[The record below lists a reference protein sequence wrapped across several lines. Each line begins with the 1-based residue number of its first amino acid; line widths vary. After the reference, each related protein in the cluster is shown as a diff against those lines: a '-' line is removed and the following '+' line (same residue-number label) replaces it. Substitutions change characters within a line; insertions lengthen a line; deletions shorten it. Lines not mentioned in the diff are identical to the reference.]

1 MEDATANSVFD
12 NVTAIFPLGC
22 AAEFFAAMMP
32 TLFFS
37 MLGDC
42 ADYPEWKNGCRATSL
57 IYSTGTFVQKT
68 GGGFAGALVLIVLA
82 NYGYNGKE
90 PTTIKAALPG
100 MVLLMSF
107 IPAVFSFCEID
118 LIEVSKGN
126 LMHSIHNNIKKISVK
141 EKIAY
146 GLGDTASNIIF
157 QTVMMFLL
165 LFYTDIVGISPAVVG
180 TMFLAVRI
188 IDAITDPL
196 MGNLADKTTSKWG
209 HYRPYLLWLALPFA
223 LISILTFTTPQFT
236 GSAKIAYAFTT
247 YTILMIAYTAINIPY
262 CALGGV
268 LTANAKERVSIQSY
282 RFVFGMLGGVIVAAG
297 TMPLVA
303 LLGDGDNA
311 KGYQLTM
318 IVMSAIGFILF
329 LLCFLGTK
337 ERISNPV
344 EQSVSF
350 KESLPLLWKN
360 DQWRILCIAALF
372 LLAGQV
378 LRLTLAVYYVKY
390 FLGRED
396 LITLFLTLGLIGSL
410 VGSGLAQLLVK
421 YFCKIKAYIALQ
433 LIAAVICALSFFIEK
448 DQLVLAFTSFI
459 AWKFFLDMAS
469 PLLWA
474 KMTDTIDYGHHKTGV
489 RITGMIYSGVI
500 FFIKMGV
507 AIGGA
512 LAGWLLSYYGY
523 HAAIG
528 ENSGEQTAI
537 TQQGILLSF
546 SVFPAIGSLF
556 VAGLMSKYNLTDQK
570 ITDIQRNLNISV
582 N

>member
-1 MEDATANSVFD
+1 MNS
-12 NVTAIFPLGC
+12 G
-22 AAEFFAAMMP
+22 E
-32 TLFFS
+32 
-37 MLGDC
+37 
-42 ADYPEWKNGCRATSL
+42 
-57 IYSTGTFVQKT
+57 STRPNQT
-68 GGGFAGALVLIVLA
+68 
-82 NYGYNGKE
+82 
-90 PTTIKAALPG
+90 
-100 MVLLMSF
+100 
-107 IPAVFSFCEID
+107 D
-118 LIEVSKGN
+118 IE
-126 LMHSIHNNIKKISVK
+126 KISIK

-188 IDAITDPL
+188 VDAITDPL
-196 MGNLADKTTSKWG
+196 MGNLADKTKSKWG
-209 HYRPYLLWLALPFA
+209 QYRPYLLWLAMPFA

-236 GSAKIAYAFTT
+236 GTAKIAYAFIT
-247 YTILMIAYTAINIPY
+247 YTLLMIAYTAINIPY

-268 LTANAKERVSIQSY
+268 LTPNAKERVSIQSY

-303 LLGDGDNA
+303 ILGNGDNA

-318 IVMSAIGFILF
+318 IVMSAVGFVLF

-337 ERISNPV
+337 ERISTPV
-344 EQSVSF
+344 DQSVSF
-350 KESLPLLWKN
+350 KESLSLLWKN
-360 DQWRILCIAALF
+360 DQWRLLCIAGLF

-390 FLGRED
+390 FLERED
-396 LITLFLTLGLIGSL
+396 LITLFLTLGLIGSM
-410 VGSGLAQLLVK
+410 VGSGLAQYLVK
-421 YFCKIKAYIALQ
+421 YVCKIKAYIALQ
-433 LIAAVICALSFFIEK
+433 LLAAVICFLSFFIEK
-448 DQLVLAFTSFI
+448 DQLILAFTSFI

-500 FFIKMGV
+500 FFIKMGI

-523 HAAIG
+523 HGAIDG
-528 ENSGEQTAI
+528 NINEQSSI
-537 TQQGILLSF
+537 TQHGILLSF
-546 SVFPAIGSLF
+546 SVYPAIGSLL
-556 VAGLMSKYNLTDQK
+556 VAWLMTKYTLTEKKIANIQK
-570 ITDIQRNLNISV
+570 SLNVST